1 MSEIETGERC
11 TATTKTGSRCKN
23 KVQVGTRFCYRHQVK
38 SVSAAPDT
46 ESNRSEAEVS
56 TPSYEEMRL
65 QLIDELNE
73 LVARV
78 RILDPNYVPP
88 PITETEGRAESEIL
102 VDEPQRKSGSGL
114 FSTLRKII
122 NQDLLDSETWRGFWY
137 MANYT
142 LEYQSDIAKR
152 RLTGDYET
160 DEWGLDWEFLEVIR
174 PFLDFMY
181 KVYWRIE
188 TKGVENIPDYDR
200 AILVSNQSGQ
210 VPWDSLMIMTA
221 ILGEHPAQRLVRNL
235 YADWFPTL
243 PFLSSAL
250 VKIGQTLATE
260 ENGVRLLEQDE
271 LVCVYP
277 EGYKGFGKLFK
288 DRYKLSR
295 FGWQQFVQ
303 IALKTQSPIIPVSVT
318 GAEETYLTMARVPGT
333 KQMTG
338 FPNLPIT
345 LRFPWFGLLGTVPLP
360 TKWFIDVGE
369 AIDTEGYGPESADN
383 LPLVSKIADQTR
395 NVIQEMLNTRLSE
408 RRSVF
413 Y

>member
-38 SVSAAPDT
+38 SVSAAADT

-88 PITETEGRAESEIL
+88 PITETEGRAESEIP

-114 FSTLRKII
+114 FSSLRKII

-360 TKWFIDVGE
+360 TKWFIDIGE
-369 AIDTEGYGPESADN
+369 AIDTEGYGPEAAED
-383 LPLVSKIADQTR
+383 LILVSKIADQTR

>member
-1 MSEIETGERC
+1 MSEIETGDRC

-56 TPSYEEMRL
+56 TPSYEEMRQ
-65 QLIDELNE
+65 QLINELNE

-78 RILDPNYVPP
+78 RIVDPDYVPP
-88 PITETEGRAESEIL
+88 PRTDTEGRAETDIPE
-102 VDEPQRKSGSGL
+102 DEPQRKSGSGL

-188 TKGVENIPDYDR
+188 TKGIENIPDYDR

-221 ILGEHPAQRLVRNL
+221 ILDEHPAQRLVRNL

-360 TKWFIDVGE
+360 TKWFIDIGE
-369 AIDTEGYGPESADN
+369 AIDTEGYGPEAAED
-383 LPLVSKIADQTR
+383 LILVSKIADQTR

>member
-1 MSEIETGERC
+1 MNEIEAENRC
-11 TATTKTGSRCKN
+11 VATTKTGSRCKN
-23 KVQVGTRFCYRHQVK
+23 KAPIGAEFCYRHQEK
-38 SVSAAPDT
+38 SASAAPDT
-46 ESNRSEAEVS
+46 ESSKSEAEIP
-56 TPSYEEMRL
+56 TPSYEEMRQ

-78 RILDPNYVPP
+78 RILDPDYVPP
-88 PITETEGRAESEIL
+88 PVSETEGGAESDIPL
-102 VDEPQRKSGSGL
+102 DEPQSKPGSGL

-122 NQDLLDSETWRGFWY
+122 NQDLLNSETLSGFWY
-137 MANYT
+137 MVNYT

-160 DEWGLDWEFLEVIR
+160 DEWGLDWEFLEAIR

-181 KVYWRIE
+181 KVYWRVD
-188 TKGVENIPDYDR
+188 TTGVENIPDYDR

-221 ILGEHPAQRLVRNL
+221 ILNEHPAQRLVRNL

-243 PFLSSAL
+243 PFLSSLL
-250 VKIGQTLATE
+250 VKIGQTLASD

-288 DRYKLSR
+288 DRYKVSR

-333 KQMTG
+333 KRMTG

-369 AIDTEGYGPESADN
+369 AIDTEAYEPDAAEN

-395 NVIQEMLNTRLSE
+395 DVIQQMLNTRLSK
-408 RRSVF
+408 RRSPF